1 VGYGNRA
8 RIRCILGSTL
18 EYPINQFPVVQ
29 RVDEE
34 IMVQPLLPLVV
45 EPAELVRFLGAENIL
60 IIDLCRPETYALT
73 HVPGAVHIDYAQI
86 VAARPP
92 AMGML
97 PDEASLS
104 ELFSSIGMTPD
115 EHVVAYDD
123 EGGGRASRLLWTL
136 DVAGHSR
143 YSLLNGGLH
152 AWLND
157 RHPVNAEA
165 VHRPRTRYKVKFHDT
180 AVADK
185 SYIMSRLQDPN
196 VVFVDTR
203 TTAEYRGEKRRAERV
218 GHIPGAVNFDWVNA
232 IDQTRSLRLKP
243 AEALKLT
250 LSNLGAKPDKEV
262 IVYCQ
267 THHRS
272 AHTFIV
278 LKSLGYPRVRGY
290 PGSWSEWGNSP
301 ETPIE

>member
-1 VGYGNRA
+1 
-8 RIRCILGSTL
+8 
-18 EYPINQFPVVQ
+18 
-29 RVDEE
+29 
-34 IMVQPLLPLVV
+34 MVQPLLPLIV
-45 EPAELVRFLGAENIL
+45 EPEELVRNLDAENLL
-60 IIDLCRPETYALT
+60 IVDLCRPETYAQT
-73 HVPGAVHIDYAQI
+73 HVPGAVHVDYAQI

-97 PDEASLS
+97 PGEAQLS
-104 ELFSSIGMTPD
+104 EVFSGIGLTPD
-115 EHVVAYDD
+115 RHVVAYDD
-123 EGGGRASRLLWTL
+123 EGSGRASRLLWTL
-136 DVAGHSR
+136 DVIGHSR

-157 RHPVNAEA
+157 RDPVSSGE
-165 VHRPRTRYKVKFHDT
+165 VHRPRSQYTVKFRGT

-185 SYIMSRLQDPN
+185 NYIVSHLHDPN

-203 TTAEYRGEKRRAERV
+203 TPAEYRGETRRAERV

-243 AEALKLT
+243 AHELKQI
-250 LSNLGAKPDKEV
+250 LSQLGVTPDKEV
-262 IVYCQ
+262 IAYCQ

-272 AHTFIV
+272 AHTYIV